1 MYGDLKEVGFHSGAF
16 IYAWNLSAFV
26 KKTALQVEEWKQL
39 KQWRLTVAI
48 SKSLATERDSGTRL

>member
-1 MYGDLKEVGFHSGAF
+1 MYGDIKEVGFHSGAF

-39 KQWRLTVAI
+39 KQ
-48 SKSLATERDSGTRL
+48 